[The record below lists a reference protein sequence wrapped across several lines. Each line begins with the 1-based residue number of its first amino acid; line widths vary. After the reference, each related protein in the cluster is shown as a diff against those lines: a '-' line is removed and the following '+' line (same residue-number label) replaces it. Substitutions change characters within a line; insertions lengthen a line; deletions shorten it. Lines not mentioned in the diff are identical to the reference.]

1 MSRSQFEG
9 EGSEADNLSLTSES
23 EPTQNPY
30 SEATD
35 TKEEFFLTAVFY
47 LKKAKRLSGQL
58 TQGYGQAKPP
68 RRLIRRFIQCMTKA
82 CFKGYATVQEKAITD
97 YVLYLTLISSPPHKV
112 LYVTEYDPE
121 SAGNKEK
128 EGFLKEREINLPSAK
143 ELGLSPLP
151 IQARILRPLFVLST
165 QYREILVFDE
175 NSCSDVLT
183 GLLDRRYP
191 SETEAILSYYGF
203 RFTDNPS
210 SAKTGAAV

>member
-1 MSRSQFEG
+1 M
-9 EGSEADNLSLTSES
+9 
-23 EPTQNPY
+23 
-30 SEATD
+30 
-35 TKEEFFLTAVFY
+35 TAVFY

-68 RRLIRRFIQCMTKA
+68 RRLIRRFIRCMTKA
-82 CFKGYATVQEKAITD
+82 CFKGYAAVQEKALTD
-97 YVLYLTLISSPPHKV
+97 YVIYLTLISSPPHKV

-121 SAGNKEK
+121 NAGNKEK
-128 EGFLKEREINLPSAK
+128 ERFLRERAIDLPSAK
-143 ELGLSPLP
+143 ALGLSSFP
-151 IQARILRPLFVLST
+151 IQARVLRPLFVLST
-165 QYREILVFDE
+165 QYREILVFNE
-175 NSCSDVLT
+175 NACSDALT